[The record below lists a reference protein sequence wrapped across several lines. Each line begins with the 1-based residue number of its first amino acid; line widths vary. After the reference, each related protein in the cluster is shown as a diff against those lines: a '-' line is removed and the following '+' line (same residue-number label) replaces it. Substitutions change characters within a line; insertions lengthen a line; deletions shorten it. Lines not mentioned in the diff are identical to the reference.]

1 MEMKNLMEAM
11 LGTFEGYLKKLGV
24 KMKTYNSVRDGKSHR
39 LLKVLDN
46 GFEVE
51 IVKPLKLPTTNNT
64 VVVWRSK
71 TNNGTVSSID
81 ELVEAYSA

>member
-11 LGTFEGYLKKLGV
+11 IGTFEVYLKKLNV
-24 KMKTYNSVRDGKSHR
+24 KMKTYHSVRNGKSHR
-39 LLKVLDN
+39 VLKLEN

-51 IVKPLKLPTTNNT
+51 IVKPLKLPTTDNT